1 MFELLTLTGAIALVY
16 AFMKSKSNAK
26 SITIAAIIVMLF
38 VDVILSRNE
47 TFSEWV
53 VADGR
58 EFMVRP
64 MLDLLLVFLLHIKP
78 CRETAVIMMLALCS
92 VVVNII
98 GFSFYLLGD
107 PQYLLTDI
115 SLMAVFYAMLAVLLN
130 KGLADGVYRGINKLS
145 IINCYCVGHL
155 KIPQRGVR

>member
-1 MFELLTLTGAIALVY
+1 MFELLTLGGAVALVY

-38 VDVILSRNE
+38 VDVILSRND

-58 EFMVRP
+58 EFLARP

-92 VVVNII
+92 VVINII
-98 GFSFYLLGD
+98 GFSFYTLGD
-107 PQYLLTDI
+107 PQYLLTDV

-130 KGLADGVYRGINKLS
+130 KGLADGIYRGINSLA
-145 IINCYCVGHL
+145 IIRCYCVDHL
-155 KIPQRGVR
+155 KINQKGIR

>member
-38 VDVILSRNE
+38 VDVILSRND
-47 TFSEWV
+47 TFSAWIV
-53 VADGR
+53 TDGR
-58 EFMVRP
+58 EFMVRS

-92 VVVNII
+92 VVINII
-98 GFSFYLLGD
+98 GFSLYTLGD
-107 PQYLLTDI
+107 PQYLLNDI

-130 KGLADGVYRGINKLS
+130 KGLADGVYRGINKLPF
-145 IINCYCVGHL
+145 INCYCVGHL
-155 KIPQRGVR
+155 KIPQRGAR

>member
-47 TFSEWV
+47 AFSEWV

-58 EFMVRP
+58 EFLARP

-92 VVVNII
+92 VVINII
-98 GFSFYLLGD
+98 GFSFYTLGD

-115 SLMAVFYAMLAVLLN
+115 SLMAVFYLMLAVLLF
-130 KGLADGVYRGINKLS
+130 KGFSDGIYRSINSLA
-145 IINCYCVGHL
+145 IIRCYCVDHL
-155 KIPQRGVR
+155 KINQKGIR